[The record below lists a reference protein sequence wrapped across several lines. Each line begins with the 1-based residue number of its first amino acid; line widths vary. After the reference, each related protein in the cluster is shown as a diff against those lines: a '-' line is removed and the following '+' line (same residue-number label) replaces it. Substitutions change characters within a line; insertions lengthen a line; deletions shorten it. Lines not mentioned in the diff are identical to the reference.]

1 MTDFTKDLLPVLG
14 DSALINPGA
23 ELNSDDIDEFSDTD
37 SERGSSNSDLDQ
49 DSANDSGM
57 EISEN
62 DEEEEDLG

>member
-1 MTDFTKDLLPVLG
+1 MTDFRKDLLPVLG

-23 ELNSDDIDEFSDTD
+23 ELNSDDIEELSDTE

-49 DSANDSGM
+49 DSVNDSGM